1 MRRAARALRALDT
14 GAATALLLLVRTY
27 QLLVSPLLGPVCRY
41 APSCSSYGATALRR
55 HGAVRGCWLTVRRVL
70 RCHPWAAGGWDPVP
84 AAAERSD
91 GAVSGRAHTGGDRTP
106 REGRSERHTN
116 ARLHDQP
123 DHHDH
128 GASRPQPVRT
138 R

>member
-1 MRRAARALRALDT
+1 VSRAAALLRALDR
-14 GAATALLLLVRTY
+14 GAAVVLLVLVRAY

-55 HGAVRGCWLTVRRVL
+55 HGAVRGTWLTARRL
-70 RCHPWAAGGWDPVP
+70 ARCHPWAAGGWDPVP
-84 AAAERSD
+84 ER
-91 GAVSGRAHTGGDRTP
+91 GAGGASGRPHTGGGAETGDQQRVRQHP
-106 REGRSERHTN
+106 
-116 ARLHDQP
+116 QP

-128 GASRPQPVRT
+128 GASRPQPART

>member
-1 MRRAARALRALDT
+1 MAAVLVV
-14 GAATALLLLVRTY
+14 LVRAY

-55 HGAVRGCWLTVRRVL
+55 HGAVRGTWLTARRL
-70 RCHPWAAGGWDPVP
+70 ARCHPWAAGGWDPVP
-84 AAAERSD
+84 APAPES
-91 GAVSGRAHTGGDRTP
+91 GARATGRRPHTGGGAPGDHP
-106 REGRSERHTN
+106 L
-116 ARLHDQP
+116 ARPQ